1 MIDATTFKARYK
13 EFKEVADEVVTM
25 HLEECSALL
34 NASNLGAKY
43 QQLLFLLTAHE
54 LYLEANPTNEAGV
67 VVSRAIEGGSI
78 SIKNLATNE
87 RDLYYS
93 KSSYGLKYLAL
104 KKSVRFVG
112 AVLCES
118 KLN

>member
-1 MIDATTFKARYK
+1 LNPATFKARYK
-13 EFKEVADEVVTM
+13 EFEHVDNEDITM
-25 HLEECSALL
+25 HLEECSTLL
-34 NASNLGAKY
+34 NASKLGAKY
-43 QQLLFLLTAHE
+43 QQLLFLLVAHE
-54 LYLEANPTNEAGV
+54 LYLQANQTNEAGV
-67 VVSRAIEGGSI
+67 VVSRAIEGGSV
-78 SIKNLATNE
+78 SIKNIATNE

-93 KSSYGLKYLAL
+93 KSLYGLKYLAL

>member
-1 MIDATTFKARYK
+1 MDTTTFKARYK
-13 EFKEVADEVVTM
+13 EFENVADKDIIM
-25 HLEECSALL
+25 HLEECSTLL
-34 NASNLGAKY
+34 NASKLGAKY

-54 LYLEANPTNEAGV
+54 LHLQANPTNEAGV
-67 VVSRAIEGGSI
+67 VASRAIEGGSI
-78 SIKNLATNE
+78 SIKNIATNE

-118 KLN
+118 KLS

>member
-1 MIDATTFKARYK
+1 MDASTFKARYK
-13 EFKEVADEVVTM
+13 EFQAIDDSEVTTI
-25 HLEECSALL
+25 LEECSTLL
-34 NASNLGAKY
+34 NASKLGSKY

-54 LYLEANPTNEAGV
+54 LHLIQNPPDFAGV
-67 VVSRAIEGGSI
+67 VVSRGIEGGSV
-78 SIKNLATNE
+78 SIKNVATNE

-93 KSSYGLKYLAL
+93 LTTYGVKFLAI
-104 KKSVRFVG
+104 KKTVRFAG